1 MPAKTSSELWDF
13 WIDRGGTFTDVV
25 GRRPDGTLTAHKL
38 LSENPEAY
46 ADAAVQGIRDL
57 LGLKAGEPIP
67 AGKVGA
73 VKMGTTVATNALLE
87 RKGERTLLLIT
98 RGFRDALKIGYQARP
113 KIFARH
119 IVKPDM
125 LYERV
130 AEVDERVRADGTV
143 ERVPDLVA
151 VRRELEAAK
160 ADGIA
165 AVAIVFMHAYRYPE
179 HEKQVAALA
188 RDMGFAQVSV
198 SHEVSPLIKLVGRG
212 DTTVVDAYLSPIL
225 RRYVARVAGEMHSG
239 ASSPFPVSPSSPPP
253 LAGEVDAP
261 LARLRASSTR
271 YGASGEGSSASIEQ
285 TSAPSLSLPRKRG
298 REKERLRGREQAA
311 ASGNAAAIRLMFMM
325 SSGGL
330 TAAELFQGKDAIL
343 SGPAGGVV
351 GMAETGKQAGFDR
364 LIGFDMG
371 GTSTDVSHFDG
382 EYERAF
388 ETEVAGVRMRAPMM
402 LIHTVAAGGGSI
414 LHYDGARFRVGPDS
428 AGANPGP
435 ACYRRRGPLAVTD
448 ANVMVGKLIPDF
460 FPRIFG
466 PGQDQ
471 PLDEGAVRHAFN
483 NLAQKVSIKQNR
495 DATAE
500 EIADGFIKIAVEN
513 MANAIK
519 KISVQRGYD
528 VTRYAL
534 NCFGGAGGQH
544 ACLVAD
550 ALGMT
555 RVLIHPFSSLLSAYG
570 MGLADIRATRQ
581 QAIELPFG
589 AKALAAIK
597 REGARLGRAAKREV
611 AGQGVPAAKIK
622 IFVRA
627 HIRYAGT
634 DTALIVDAG
643 TLAANSSS
651 PPPLRGR
658 STRASRREGGKLTK
672 RSSKSTPLPNPP
684 PQGGRERSAARGDA
698 NILKSARVDAVLD
711 KMQRAFEKAHKAR
724 FGFIDRSKQTV
735 VEAVSVEA
743 VGGGAKFRERAG
755 KRVRGKLPAPARQTK
770 FFSAGKWHKANVFTR
785 DQLKIGARV
794 KGAAIIVEPHQ
805 TIVVEPGWQ
814 AELTRKNHLVLT
826 RAVKLKRTHAIGTH
840 ADPVMLEVFNN
851 LFMSI
856 AEQMGVSLQNTAY
869 SVNIKERLDFS
880 CAVFAHDGTLVANA
894 PHMPVHLGSM
904 DRSVETVI
912 RDNAGKIAPGDVYAI
927 NAPYNG
933 GTHLPDITVCT
944 PVFSLSSPPPLAG
957 EVAAPLARSRASSTR
972 YGAAGGG
979 ITARTKQAS
988 APSPT
993 LPSKRGRERAAAS
1006 GKPEI
1011 LFWVASRGHHAD
1023 VGGISPGS
1031 MSPNAT
1037 TIEQEGVY
1045 MDNFKLVDRGR
1056 FREAALM
1063 AALTGAKYP
1072 ARNPV
1077 QNVNDM
1083 KAQIAANEKGVA
1095 ELRKMVAQ
1103 FTLPVVRAY
1112 MQHVQ
1117 DNAAESVRRVID
1129 RLHDAEFSYEMDQ
1142 GTVIKV
1148 KITVD
1153 KKKRE
1158 ATVDFTG
1165 TSPQQPTNFN
1175 APEPVTRAAV
1185 LYVFRVMVD
1194 DEIPMNAGCLRPIN
1208 IVIPQR
1214 SMLSPEYPAAVVA
1227 GNVETSQA
1235 VTNCLF
1241 GALGSL
1247 AAAQGTMNN
1256 LNFGNARYQ
1265 YYETICSGS
1274 PAGPGFPGTDA
1285 VHTHMTNTRLT
1296 DPEVLEFRYPVVLE
1310 DFHIRKGSG
1319 GRGQWHAGD
1328 GIRRTIRF
1336 LEKMECTILSG
1347 HRRVRPFGLAG
1358 GEAGQ
1363 VGENWARRKD
1373 GRMERLQGC
1382 DATVIDAGEAI
1393 IIQTPT
1399 AGGYGKAEQA
1409 RLSAAGRH
1417 PPPNQPPP

>member
-1 MPAKTSSELWDF
+1 MPAKTSPQSWGF
-13 WIDRGGTFTDVV
+13 WIDRGGTFTDIVA
-25 GRRPDGTLTAHKL
+25 RRPDGTLTAHKL

-46 ADAAVQGIRDL
+46 TDAAVQGIRDL
-57 LGLKAGEPIP
+57 LGLKPGEPIP
-67 AGKVGA
+67 AGRVGA

-87 RKGERTLLLIT
+87 RKGDRTLLLIT
-98 RGFRDALKIGYQARP
+98 KGFRDALKIGYQARP

-119 IVKPDM
+119 IIKSDM
-125 LYERV
+125 LFERV

-143 ERVPDLVA
+143 EREPDLAA
-151 VRRELEAAK
+151 VRADLDAAK
-160 ADGIA
+160 ADGIV
-165 AVAIVFMHAYRYPE
+165 AVAIVFMHAYRFPE
-179 HEKQVAALA
+179 HEKRVATMA
-188 RDMGFAQVSV
+188 RELGFAQVSV
-198 SHEVSPLIKLVGRG
+198 SHEVSPLIKLVGRA

-225 RRYVARVAGEMHSG
+225 RRYVAQVAKD
-239 ASSPFPVSPSSPPP
+239 
-253 LAGEVDAP
+253 LDARRSK
-261 LARLRASSTR
+261 A
-271 YGASGEGSSASIEQ
+271 
-285 TSAPSLSLPRKRG
+285 
-298 REKERLRGREQAA
+298 
-311 ASGNAAAIRLMFMM
+311 RLMFMM

-351 GMAETGKQAGFDR
+351 GMAQTGHEAGFKE

-371 GTSTDVSHFDG
+371 GTSTDVSHYDG

-414 LHYDGARFRVGPDS
+414 LHFDGARFRVGPDS

-435 ACYRRRGPLAVTD
+435 KCYRRNGPLAVTD
-448 ANVMVGKLIPDF
+448 ANVMAGKLIPDF
-460 FPRIFG
+460 FPKIFG
-466 PGQDQ
+466 PSQNL
-471 PLDEGAVRHAFN
+471 PLDAHAVRNAFTD
-483 NLAQKVSIKQNR
+483 LAQQVGGGRKP
-495 DATAE
+495 E

-555 RVLIHPFSSLLSAYG
+555 KVLIHPFSSLLSAYG

-589 AKALAAIK
+589 AKTLAALK
-597 REGARLGRAAKREV
+597 RTAARLGRETKAEV
-611 AGQGVPAAKIK
+611 TGQGVPAGKIAV
-622 IFVRA
+622 IVRA

-634 DTALIVDAG
+634 DTALIVNAG
-643 TLAANSSS
+643 SLAAM
-651 PPPLRGR
+651 
-658 STRASRREGGKLTK
+658 K
-672 RSSKSTPLPNPP
+672 RS
-684 PQGGRERSAARGDA
+684 
-698 NILKSARVDAVLD
+698 
-711 KMQRAFEKAHKAR
+711 FEKAHKAR
-724 FGFIDRSKQTV
+724 FGFIDRTKQIV

-743 VGGGAKFRERAG
+743 VGGGAKFREKAG
-755 KRVRGKLPAPARQTK
+755 KLSHSRLPAPARKTQ
-770 FFSAGKWHKANVFTR
+770 FFSAGEWHQAKVYTR
-785 DQLKIGARV
+785 DQLRPGSKVMGP
-794 KGAAIIVEPHQ
+794 AIIIERHQ
-805 TIVVEPGWQ
+805 TVIVEPGWQ

-880 CAVFAHDGTLVANA
+880 CACFAHDGTLVANA

-904 DRSVETVI
+904 DRSVETII
-912 RDNAGKIAPGDVYAI
+912 RDNKGKIAPGDVYAI

-944 PVFSLSSPPPLAG
+944 PVFDDKK
-957 EVAAPLARSRASSTR
+957 
-972 YGAAGGG
+972 
-979 ITARTKQAS
+979 RT
-988 APSPT
+988 
-993 LPSKRGRERAAAS
+993 
-1006 GKPEI
+1006 I

-1056 FREAALM
+1056 FREKELL

-1072 ARNPV
+1072 ARNPI
-1077 QNVNDM
+1077 QNVNDL

-1095 ELRKMVAQ
+1095 ELRKMVEQ

-1129 RLHDAEFSYEMDQ
+1129 RVHDAEYSYEMDQ
-1142 GTVIKV
+1142 GTFIKV
-1148 KITVD
+1148 KITID

-1194 DEIPMNAGCLRPIN
+1194 DDIPMNAGCLRPIN
-1208 IVIPQR
+1208 IVIPKK
-1214 SMLSPEYPAAVVA
+1214 SMLMPEYPAAVVA

-1241 GALGSL
+1241 LALGAL

-1256 LNFGNARYQ
+1256 LNFGNKKYQ

-1274 PAGPGFPGTDA
+1274 PAGLGFDGTDA

-1296 DPEVLEFRYPVVLE
+1296 DPEILEFRYPVVLE

-1319 GRGQWHAGD
+1319 GKGKWHAGD

-1336 LEKMECTILSG
+1336 LEKMDCTILSG
-1347 HRRVRPFGLAG
+1347 HRRVPPPGLAG
-1358 GEAGQ
+1358 GDAGQ
-1363 VGENWARRKD
+1363 IGENSVRRK
-1373 GRMERLQGC
+1373 GGGVEKLQGC
-1382 DATVIDAGEAI
+1382 DETTIDPGEAV

-1399 AGGYGKAEQA
+1399 AGGYGK
-1409 RLSAAGRH
+1409 
-1417 PPPNQPPP
+1417 PD

>member
-1 MPAKTSSELWDF
+1 MTRAGWDF
-13 WIDRGGTFTDVV
+13 WIDRGGTFTDVI
-25 GRRPDGTLTAHKL
+25 GRRPDGTLVAHKL

-46 ADAAVQGIRDL
+46 RDAAVEGIRHL
-57 LGLKAGEPIP
+57 LGLASGEPIP
-67 AGKVGA
+67 VGTIGA

-87 RKGERTLLLIT
+87 RKGERTLLIVT
-98 RGFRDALKIGYQARP
+98 RGFRDALRIGYQARP
-113 KIFARH
+113 RIFARH

-130 AEVDERVRADGTV
+130 VEVDERVCADGRVEREPELAGLRAD
-143 ERVPDLVA
+143 
-151 VRRELEAAK
+151 LEAAL
-160 ADGIA
+160 ADGIR
-165 AVAIVFMHAYRYPE
+165 AVAVVFMHAYRYAE
-179 HEKQVAALA
+179 HERRVAALA
-188 RDMGFAQVSV
+188 REIGFPQVSA

-225 RRYVARVAGEMHSG
+225 RRYVAEVAEDTAGD
-239 ASSPFPVSPSSPPP
+239 ASAHRDP
-253 LAGEVDAP
+253 
-261 LARLRASSTR
+261 
-271 YGASGEGSSASIEQ
+271 
-285 TSAPSLSLPRKRG
+285 
-298 REKERLRGREQAA
+298 A
-311 ASGNAAAIRLMFMM
+311 ASRARPRLMFMM

-330 TAAELFQGKDAIL
+330 TAADLFQGKDAIL

-351 GMAETGKQAGFDR
+351 GMAETGREAGLHR

-414 LHYDGARFRVGPDS
+414 LHFDGARFRVGPDS

-435 ACYRRRGPLAVTD
+435 KCYRRGGPLALTD
-448 ANVMVGKLIPDF
+448 ANVMVGKLMPDF

-466 PGQDQ
+466 PGQDLA
-471 PLDEGAVRHAFN
+471 LDAAAVREGFVE
-483 NLAQKVSIKQNR
+483 LARAIGDGRSGEDV
-495 DATAE
+495 
-500 EIADGFIKIAVEN
+500 ADGFVKIAVEN

-581 QAIELPFG
+581 QAVEEPLG
-589 AKALAAIK
+589 DTALASI
-597 REGARLGRAAKREV
+597 RTTGSRLGHEARNEV
-611 AGQGVPAAKIK
+611 IGQGIGENDIAVH
-622 IFVRA
+622 VRA

-634 DTALIVDAG
+634 DTALVIPAFSFGSIRAGADA
-643 TLAANSSS
+643 AA
-651 PPPLRGR
+651 PPLPSAGLI
-658 STRASRREGGKLTK
+658 AAM
-672 RSSKSTPLPNPP
+672 
-684 PQGGRERSAARGDA
+684 RSAFE
-698 NILKSARVDAVLD
+698 AVH
-711 KMQRAFEKAHKAR
+711 QSR
-724 FGFIDRSKQTV
+724 FGFIDQSKELV

-743 VGGGAKFRERAG
+743 VGGGAKFAEATHALTRLALPAPTGTTRFYSGGTWHDAAVFVRSQLAPG
-755 KRVRGKLPAPARQTK
+755 HRVRGPA
-770 FFSAGKWHKANVFTR
+770 
-785 DQLKIGARV
+785 
-794 KGAAIIVEPHQ
+794 IVIEPHQ
-805 TIVVEPGWQ
+805 TIVLEHGWQ
-814 AELTRKNHLVLT
+814 AEVTAKNHLVLE
-826 RAVKLKRTHAIGTH
+826 RVVRLERRSAVGTE

-880 CAVFAHDGTLVANA
+880 CAVFAADGTLVANA

-904 DRSVETVI
+904 DRAVETII
-912 RDNAGKIAPGDVYAI
+912 RENKGEVAPGDVYAI

-944 PVFSLSSPPPLAG
+944 PVFDTSAPQRDRAG
-957 EVAAPLARSRASSTR
+957 A
-972 YGAAGGG
+972 
-979 ITARTKQAS
+979 TAR
-988 APSPT
+988 AP
-993 LPSKRGRERAAAS
+993 R
-1006 GKPEI
+1006 I

-1031 MSPNAT
+1031 MSPAAT

-1045 MDNFKLVDRGR
+1045 VDNFKLVERGH
-1056 FREAALM
+1056 FREQALYDL
-1063 AALTGAKYP
+1063 LTGARYP
-1072 ARNPV
+1072 ARNPL
-1077 QNVNDM
+1077 QNVNDL
-1083 KAQIAANEKGVA
+1083 KAQIAANEKGVQ
-1095 ELRKMVAQ
+1095 ELHKAVAQ
-1103 FTLPVVRAY
+1103 FTLPVVQAY

-1117 DNAAESVRRVID
+1117 DNAAESVRRVLD
-1129 RLHDAEFSYEMDQ
+1129 RLHDAQFEYEMDQ
-1142 GTVIKV
+1142 GTSIRVRIS
-1148 KITVD
+1148 VD
-1153 KKKRE
+1153 KARRE

-1194 DEIPMNAGCLRPIN
+1194 DDIPMNAGCLLPIR
-1208 IVIPQR
+1208 IVIPKR

-1235 VTNCLF
+1235 VTDTLF
-1241 GALGSL
+1241 GALGAL
-1247 AAAQGTMNN
+1247 AGAQGTMNN

-1319 GRGQWHAGD
+1319 GRGRWNAGD
-1328 GIRRTIRF
+1328 GVRRTIRF
-1336 LEKMECTILSG
+1336 LERMDCTILSG
-1347 HRRVRPFGLAG
+1347 HRRVPPFGLAG
-1358 GEAGQ
+1358 GEAGPDRRELGAAQ
-1363 VGENWARRKD
+1363 GRTDGTARGLRRHRDRCRRGDHHPDPDRGRIRGAGRDGGVTARLGLPTRELTRRVVPTAPGRPGGAPPRRAARPARRPRFSSAED
-1373 GRMERLQGC
+1373 AAPPAVPSHGRG
-1382 DATVIDAGEAI
+1382 ASPA
-1393 IIQTPT
+1393 
-1399 AGGYGKAEQA
+1399 
-1409 RLSAAGRH
+1409 
-1417 PPPNQPPP
+1417 

>member
-1 MPAKTSSELWDF
+1 MPAKPSAKPWDF

-57 LGLKAGEPIP
+57 LGLKTGEPIP
-67 AGKVGA
+67 PGRVGA

-87 RKGERTLLLIT
+87 RKGDRTLLLIT
-98 RGFRDALKIGYQARP
+98 KGFRDALKIGYQARP

-119 IVKPDM
+119 IIKPDM
-125 LYERV
+125 VYERV

-143 ERVPDLVA
+143 ERTLDLDQA
-151 VRRELEAAK
+151 RRDLEAA
-160 ADGIA
+160 AASGIA
-165 AVAIVFMHAYRYPE
+165 AVAIVFMHAYRYPD

-188 RDMGFAQVSV
+188 RDMGFTQVSV

-225 RRYVARVAGEMHSG
+225 RRYVARVDQALDAKHS
-239 ASSPFPVSPSSPPP
+239 
-253 LAGEVDAP
+253 
-261 LARLRASSTR
+261 
-271 YGASGEGSSASIEQ
+271 
-285 TSAPSLSLPRKRG
+285 
-298 REKERLRGREQAA
+298 
-311 ASGNAAAIRLMFMM
+311 NARLMFMM

-351 GMAETGKQAGFDR
+351 GMAETGRQAGFDR

-414 LHYDGARFRVGPDS
+414 LHFDGARFRVGPDS

-435 ACYRRRGPLAVTD
+435 ACYRRNGPLAVTD
-448 ANVMVGKLIPDF
+448 ANVMAGKLMPDF

-466 PGQDQ
+466 PQQ
-471 PLDEGAVRHAFN
+471 NEPLDAKTVRHAFN
-483 NLAQKVSIKQNR
+483 NLAQKVSMAQAGEKS
-495 DATAE
+495 AE

-570 MGLADIRATRQ
+570 MGLADIRSTRQ
-581 QAIELPFG
+581 QAIELAYG
-589 AKALAAIK
+589 AKALAALK
-597 REGARLGRAAKREV
+597 REAARLGREAKAEV
-611 AGQGVPAAKIK
+611 AGQGVPAGKIK
-622 IFVRA
+622 VFARA
-627 HIRYAGT
+627 HLRYAGT
-634 DTALIVDAG
+634 DTALIVAAG
-643 TLAANSSS
+643 A
-651 PPPLRGR
+651 
-658 STRASRREGGKLTK
+658 
-672 RSSKSTPLPNPP
+672 LP
-684 PQGGRERSAARGDA
+684 AM
-698 NILKSARVDAVLD
+698 K
-711 KMQRAFEKAHKAR
+711 RAFEKAHKAR
-724 FGFIDRSKQTV
+724 FGFIDRTKQMV

-743 VGGGAKFRERAG
+743 VGGGAKFVEKAG
-755 KRVRGKLPAPARQTK
+755 KAARGRLPKPARRTK
-770 FFSAGKWHKANVFTR
+770 FFSAGAWHAANVYTR
-785 DQLKIGARV
+785 DQLKTASRV
-794 KGAAIIVEPHQ
+794 KGAAIIIEPHQ

-814 AELTRKNHLVLT
+814 AELTAKNHLVLT
-826 RAVKLKRTHAIGTH
+826 RAKKLKRTHAIGTH

-856 AEQMGVSLQNTAY
+856 AEQTGVSLQNTAY

-904 DRSVETVI
+904 DRSVETII
-912 RDNAGKIAPGDVYAI
+912 RDNQGRIKPGDVYAI

-944 PVFSLSSPPPLAG
+944 PVFDDN
-957 EVAAPLARSRASSTR
+957 
-972 YGAAGGG
+972 
-979 ITARTKQAS
+979 K
-988 APSPT
+988 
-993 LPSKRGRERAAAS
+993 KR
-1006 GKPEI
+1006 I

-1056 FREAALM
+1056 FREKELM

-1077 QNVNDM
+1077 QNINDI
-1083 KAQIAANEKGVA
+1083 KAQMAANEKGVA

-1103 FTLPVVRAY
+1103 FTLPVVKAY

-1117 DNAAESVRRVID
+1117 DNAAESVRRVLD
-1129 RLHDAEFSYEMDQ
+1129 RLHDAEYSYAMDQ
-1142 GTVIKV
+1142 GTTINV

-1158 ATVDFTG
+1158 ASVDFTG
-1165 TSPQQPTNFN
+1165 TSPQQPNNFN

-1194 DEIPMNAGCLRPIN
+1194 NDIPMNAGCLRPIN
-1208 IVIPQR
+1208 IVVPQHT
-1214 SMLSPEYPAAVVA
+1214 MLTPEYPAAVVA
-1227 GNVETSQA
+1227 GNVEVSQA

-1241 GALGSL
+1241 LALGAL

-1256 LNFGNARYQ
+1256 LNFGNKKYQ

-1274 PAGPGFPGTDA
+1274 PAGPGFNGTDA

-1310 DFHIRKGSG
+1310 DFHIRTGSG
-1319 GRGQWHAGD
+1319 GKGEWHAGD
-1328 GIRRTIRF
+1328 GIRRTLRF

-1347 HRRVRPFGLAG
+1347 HRRVRPPGLAG

-1363 VGENWARRKD
+1363 VGENTVRRKD
-1373 GRMERLQGC
+1373 GHVEKLQGC
-1382 DATVIDAGEAI
+1382 DETVIDAGEAV
-1393 IIQTPT
+1393 IIQSPT
-1399 AGGYGKAEQA
+1399 AGGYGKPDT
-1409 RLSAAGRH
+1409 R
-1417 PPPNQPPP
+1417 

>member
-1 MPAKTSSELWDF
+1 MQSTWDF

-25 GRRPDGTLTAHKL
+25 GRRPDGTLVAHKL

-46 ADAAVQGIRDL
+46 RDAAVQGIRDL
-57 LGLKAGEPIP
+57 LGLKPGEAIP
-67 AGKVGA
+67 RGRVGA

-87 RKGERTLLLIT
+87 RKGERTLLVT
-98 RGFRDALKIGYQARP
+98 TAGFRDALKIGYQARP

-119 IVKPDM
+119 IIKPDM
-125 LYERV
+125 LFERV
-130 AEVDERVRADGTV
+130 IEVDERVRADGAV
-143 ERVPDLVA
+143 ERAPDLAA
-151 VRRELEAAK
+151 VRADLARAR
-160 ADGIA
+160 ADGIP

-179 HEKQVAALA
+179 HERQVAALA
-188 RDMGFAQVSV
+188 RELGFPQVSV

-225 RRYVARVAGEMHSG
+225 RRYVAQVAGEMAG
-239 ASSPFPVSPSSPPP
+239 APVA
-253 LAGEVDAP
+253 AGADA
-261 LARLRASSTR
+261 ARARNT
-271 YGASGEGSSASIEQ
+271 
-285 TSAPSLSLPRKRG
+285 APG
-298 REKERLRGREQAA
+298 D
-311 ASGNAAAIRLMFMM
+311 IRLMFMM

-330 TAAELFQGKDAIL
+330 TAADLFQGKDAIL

-351 GMAETGKQAGFDR
+351 GMAETGREAAFER

-371 GTSTDVSHFDG
+371 GTSTDVSHYDG
-382 EYERAF
+382 EFERAF

-402 LIHTVAAGGGSI
+402 LIHTVAAGGGSV

-428 AGANPGP
+428 AGASPGP
-435 ACYRRRGPLAVTD
+435 RSYRRGGPLAVTD

-471 PLDEGAVRHAFN
+471 PLDADAVGGAFAELVEEVGGKA
-483 NLAQKVSIKQNR
+483 
-495 DATAE
+495 AE
-500 EIADGFIKIAVEN
+500 EIADGFIRIAVEN

-528 VTRYAL
+528 VTGYAL

-581 QAIELPFG
+581 QALEIPLDAQSSRRIAAAGEQLG
-589 AKALAAIK
+589 DVCRAELAA
-597 REGARLGRAAKREV
+597 
-611 AGQGVPAAKIK
+611 QGVDAAAILT
-622 IFVRA
+622 IVRA

-634 DTALIVDAG
+634 DTPMEVVASQSKPGAL
-643 TLAANSSS
+643 SSD
-651 PPPLRGR
+651 
-658 STRASRREGGKLTK
+658 
-672 RSSKSTPLPNPP
+672 RSSAEL
-684 PQGGRERSAARGDA
+684 RA
-698 NILKSARVDAVLD
+698 
-711 KMQRAFEKAHKAR
+711 AFESAHKSR
-724 FGFIDRSKQTV
+724 FGFIDQAKQLV

-743 VGGGAKFRERAG
+743 VGGGAKFAEPVRTTAAG
-755 KRVRGKLPAPARQTK
+755 ALPAPARTTR
-770 FFSAGKWHKANVFTR
+770 FYSAGGWHDARVFRR
-785 DQLKIGARV
+785 DQLEPGHEVA
-794 KGAAIIVEPHQ
+794 GPAIVIEPHQ
-805 TIVVEPGWQ
+805 TVVVEDGWQ
-814 AELTRKNHLVLT
+814 AQVTAKNHLVLT
-826 RAVKLKRTHAIGTH
+826 RVIPLVRQHAIGTH

-880 CAVFAHDGTLVANA
+880 CAIFDHDSRLVANA
-894 PHMPVHLGSM
+894 PHIPVHLGSM
-904 DRSVETVI
+904 DRVVETII
-912 RDNAGKIAPGDVYAI
+912 RENEGRIAPGDVYAI

-944 PVFSLSSPPPLAG
+944 PVFDQEEKA
-957 EVAAPLARSRASSTR
+957 
-972 YGAAGGG
+972 
-979 ITARTKQAS
+979 
-988 APSPT
+988 
-993 LPSKRGRERAAAS
+993 
-1006 GKPEI
+1006 I

-1023 VGGISPGS
+1023 VGGVSPGS

-1037 TIEQEGVY
+1037 TIEQEGIY
-1045 MDNFKLVDRGR
+1045 IDNFQLVDRGR
-1056 FREAALM
+1056 FREKELNDL
-1063 AALTGAKYP
+1063 LTGGTYP
-1072 ARNPV
+1072 ARNPL

-1083 KAQIAANEKGVA
+1083 KAQIAANEMGVRA
-1095 ELRKMVAQ
+1095 LHKMVAQ
-1103 FTLPVVRAY
+1103 FSLPVVQAY

-1129 RLHDAEFSYEMDQ
+1129 RLHDCAFDYEMDQ
-1142 GTVIKV
+1142 GTRIKV

-1153 KKKRE
+1153 KARRE

-1194 DEIPMNAGCLRPIN
+1194 DDIPMNAGCLRPIR
-1208 IVIPQR
+1208 IVTPPK
-1214 SMLSPEYPAAVVA
+1214 SMLSPVYPAAVVA
-1227 GNVETSQA
+1227 GNVEVSQA

-1241 GALGSL
+1241 GALGAL
-1247 AAAQGTMNN
+1247 AGAQGTMNN
-1256 LNFGNARYQ
+1256 LNFGNAKYQ

-1285 VHTHMTNTRLT
+1285 VQTHMTNTRLT
-1296 DPEVLEFRYPVVLE
+1296 DPEVLEFRYPVLLE
-1310 DFHIRKGSG
+1310 DFHIRAGSG
-1319 GRGQWHAGD
+1319 GRGRWNAGD

-1336 LEKMECTILSG
+1336 LEKMECTVLSG
-1347 HRRVRPFGLAG
+1347 NRRVPPFGLAG
-1358 GEAGQ
+1358 GGSGQ
-1363 VGENWARRKD
+1363 VGENWARRQD

-1399 AGGYGKAEQA
+1399 AGGFGAPEE
-1409 RLSAAGRH
+1409 
-1417 PPPNQPPP
+1417 